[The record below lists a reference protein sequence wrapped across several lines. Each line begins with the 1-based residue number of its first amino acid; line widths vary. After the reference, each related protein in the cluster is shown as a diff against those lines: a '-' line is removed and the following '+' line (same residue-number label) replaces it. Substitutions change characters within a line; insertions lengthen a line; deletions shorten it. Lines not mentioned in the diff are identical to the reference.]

1 AAGRLRDA
9 RRPGPRA
16 ARPRAEAGGRRAG
29 RTRTHRGDAVERSRG
44 AGTARARAAGA
55 RAERLT
61 MERRRLAQLLAAVQ
75 RGDCSI
81 DDALARLRGMPFE
94 DLGFARL
101 DHHRA
106 LRNGFPEAILGEGK
120 SPEQVIV
127 IAERMVA
134 AGGSVLVT
142 RLAPEVAARLLA
154 ALPGFEYHA
163 TPRLALRRAGPA
175 APTGRGTVLVVS

>member
-1 AAGRLRDA
+1 
-9 RRPGPRA
+9 
-16 ARPRAEAGGRRAG
+16 
-29 RTRTHRGDAVERSRG
+29 
-44 AGTARARAAGA
+44 
-55 RAERLT
+55 
-61 MERRRLAQLLAAVQ
+61 MERRQLAELLAAVQ

-106 LRNGFPEAILGEGK
+106 LRNGFPEAILGAGK

-134 AGGSVLVT
+134 AGGSVLVS
-142 RLAPEVAARLLA
+142 RLAPEVAARLLVGV
-154 ALPGFEYHA
+154 PGFESPA
-163 TPRLALRRAGPA
+163 ASPLALLRSG
-175 APTGRGTVLVVS
+175 